1 MLNKQLKL
9 SKSVGAKGKRVK
21 VIKVQEI
28 AKKTI
33 FVKLWKIRFVD
44 ISRILDMPKYDYTI
58 YTWSYVC
65 KDHFATLQVILSTR
79 VAH

>member
-28 AKKTI
+28 ATKKPI

-44 ISRILDMPKYDYTI
+44 ISRILDTPKYDYTI

-65 KDHFATLQVILSTR
+65 KDHFATLQVILSI
-79 VAH
+79 